1 MLYRDFLSFQERTE
15 YLTKQD
21 DRKETQSVYPLGSLT
36 FGSMEIDW
44 EKHLN
49 KALSLQEKCK
59 ELSPLPKHTVRQ
71 GLDQPKSCVYVLVAE
86 FFHSLL
92 EATRQNSPALA
103 ELLEDHALAL
113 WRYYKTQAIPAEK
126 RIMEAVEK
134 GERPDDE
141 DRRLQWHATEM
152 MLVSEL
158 MEDYCRCYPE
168 PSPGFSNHMDTED
181 TDLVLAAEQLLS
193 QTITSLEDLCQ
204 LKKDL
209 AVLLPLTLY
218 TEDGR
223 PAPHPGERLLLLQ
236 PEGTR
241 AFLRCASK
249 IEYLHTKLIGYH
261 VPATGKIKKG
271 SLSAALAFAGDNLS
285 AMVFLEFQEMCI
297 QELPVAVR
305 RKTKRCSRI
314 MRHGAIWR
322 KSC

>member
-36 FGSMEIDW
+36 FGTMEIDW

-59 ELSPLPKHTVRQ
+59 ELSTLPKHTVRQ

-92 EATRQNSPALA
+92 EATRQSSPALS

-204 LKKDL
+204 LKKNL